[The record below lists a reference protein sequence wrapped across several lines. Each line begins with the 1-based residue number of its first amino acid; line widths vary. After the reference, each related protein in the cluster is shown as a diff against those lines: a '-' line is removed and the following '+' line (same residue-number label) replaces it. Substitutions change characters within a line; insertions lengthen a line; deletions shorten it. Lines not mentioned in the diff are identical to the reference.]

1 MNYFRSRSQ
10 KSAYAFRRCVWIL
23 VSLTILSGSSPAI
36 AASKST
42 IAPHLISA
50 DVKVEQLTS
59 NREVWRSQFGTI
71 SEREALNIRVGVL
84 TTRYSGRE
92 SHTLKA
98 KFFFIAQSRD
108 RDGRLSLY
116 HYHEVDHKLAP
127 NQTTRSV
134 SLSPVIS
141 LRRTSVRGSPIEAE
155 GNVPFGWVVR
165 IGDGTRTL
173 KTLSSTPEM
182 PQNLEK
188 ILARTAANVLTQL
201 NSEAEKRMTT
211 N

>member
-1 MNYFRSRSQ
+1 ML
-10 KSAYAFRRCVWIL
+10 SAALL
-23 VSLTILSGSSPAI
+23 VPKPAI
-36 AASKST
+36 AASRST

-59 NREVWRSQFGTI
+59 NRLVWRSQFGTI

-92 SHTLKA
+92 SHPVKV

-108 RDGRLSLY
+108 SDGRLSLY
-116 HYHEVDHKLAP
+116 HYHEVDHKLTA

-155 GNVPFGWVVR
+155 GVVPFGWVVQ

-182 PQNLEK
+182 RQNLEK
-188 ILARTAANVLTQL
+188 VLARTATNELSRL
-201 NSEAEKRMTT
+201 NSEAEKRM
-211 N
+211 NSN

>member
-1 MNYFRSRSQ
+1 MKYLRSKLRQ
-10 KSAYAFRRCVWIL
+10 LNFTCRRCVWVI
-23 VSLTILSGSSPAI
+23 VSLWFLSGPSPAL
-36 AASKST
+36 AAAKST
-42 IAPHLISA
+42 IVPHLISA

-92 SHTLKA
+92 SHTLKV

-108 RDGRLSLY
+108 RDGRLALY
-116 HYHEVDHKLAP
+116 HYHEVDHKLSP

-155 GNVPFGWVVR
+155 GIVPFGWVVR
-165 IGDGTRTL
+165 IGDGARTL
-173 KTLSSTPEM
+173 KTFSSTPEM

-188 ILARTAANVLTQL
+188 VLARTPADVLTRL
-201 NSEAEKRMTT
+201 NADAEKRMTR